1 MIRNLALI
9 LVIQAATAWAQYT
22 CPDAGLFCA
31 SCTSLAIC
39 TGAGETGNEIDC
51 QTGQLCGVSGP
62 FASCY
67 ANTATETSACQCESS
82 GGYLVDPYLPSQYFI
97 CLPGGEQLAVTC
109 DATESFDP
117 EQNASLT
124 FLFRADRVIRR
135 VLHSLRRSS
144 SSGAGTVYDCPS
156 GQYFHEVKGV
166 CVPPED
172 LTPAPFSCGSEDG
185 AFGDTVN
192 CSIFYVCSGGNQIGS
207 PLSCPTDLIFDSALG
222 FCSSGDCEIEVSA
235 CATSVSLASTSP
247 ASPTTPSST
256 IKSSTTSTSSTSTST
271 TTTESSTT
279 STSSTSTSTTTTPTT
294 TASTSTATTSTTTAY
309 VTPTCSSDGDSFPYP
324 GDCTR
329 FYSCVKG
336 DLEVY
341 TCTGSLVYSPTLGY
355 CTLLANVP
363 ECS

>member
-117 EQNASLT
+117 EQNAC
-124 FLFRADRVIRR
+124 
-135 VLHSLRRSS
+135 
-144 SSGAGTVYDCPS
+144 TVMP
-156 GQYFHEVKGV
+156 EV
-166 CVPPED
+166 
-172 LTPAPFSCGSEDG
+172 
-185 AFGDTVN
+185 
-192 CSIFYVCSGGNQIGS
+192 
-207 PLSCPTDLIFDSALG
+207 
-222 FCSSGDCEIEVSA
+222 
-235 CATSVSLASTSP
+235 
-247 ASPTTPSST
+247 
-256 IKSSTTSTSSTSTST
+256 
-271 TTTESSTT
+271 
-279 STSSTSTSTTTTPTT
+279 TTPTPPT
-294 TASTSTATTSTTTAY
+294 CSGIGLFAVSCTRYAAAAARAPGRCTIVPAASTSTKSRACASHRRISRPPRSRAGVRTAPSVTRSTAAFS
-309 VTPTCSSDGDSFPYP
+309 TCAPAE
-324 GDCTR
+324 TR
-329 FYSCVKG
+329 SG
-336 DLEVY
+336 PP
-341 TCTGSLVYSPTLGY
+341 SRAPQI
-355 CTLLANVP
+355 
-363 ECS
+363 